1 MMGASLVFEKKLFQ
15 ISKENYETKK
25 DERTNNRQNGFP
37 VRVLNRLIE
46 KTGEDGRAHYN
57 HIRRSATSL
66 FRHAS
71 GL

>member
-1 MMGASLVFEKKLFQ
+1 MGVSVVFEKQLFQ
-15 ISKENYETKK
+15 ISKENDETKK
-25 DERTNNRQNGFP
+25 DEGTNNRENSFQ

>member
-1 MMGASLVFEKKLFQ
+1 MGVSVVFGKQLFQ

-25 DERTNNRQNGFP
+25 DERTNNRENSFQ

-46 KTGEDGRAHYN
+46 KTSENGRAHYN

>member
-1 MMGASLVFEKKLFQ
+1 MGVSVVFGKQLFQ

-25 DERTNNRQNGFP
+25 DERTNNRENSFQ

-46 KTGEDGRAHYN
+46 KTGENGRAHYN
-57 HIRRSATSL
+57 HIRSSATSL

>member
-1 MMGASLVFEKKLFQ
+1 MGARVVFGKQLFQ
-15 ISKENYETKK
+15 ISKENNETKK
-25 DERTNNRQNGFP
+25 DKRTNYRENSFH
-37 VRVLNRLIE
+37 VRVLNRLKE
-46 KTGEDGRAHYN
+46 KTGENGAAHYN